1 MNVTLGLPECAIKQ
15 AALQGRDMKM
25 EEGMKLEGQLA
36 GPVMRSEDACEGPTE
51 FAQKRKPKY
60 KGR

>member
-1 MNVTLGLPECAIKQ
+1 M
-15 AALQGRDMKM
+15 LQGRDMKM